1 MMNNQN
7 QNKNQQNNQ
16 NKNQQNNQ
24 NQDNQ
29 NNTPFENT
37 DVLPST
43 GDTSESTTNA
53 APGTSGSASTGNN
66 STSGSGSS
74 GSSSTATQSKPSG
87 STTQTTNK
95 NNSKITPFE
104 LERINQKLAQAKQ
117 FDSIQDALTTVLD
130 DSEGAGLGLVILI
143 LMLEKI
149 GMSKENFQTITNDS
163 ETITRI
169 TLPLSEE
176 IQNEINTIS
185 EEFSNAIQ
193 DLPQFPQN
201 IEKLNK
207 LLDSDDSKIS
217 DIANQISN
225 DVALTGE
232 LLKTVNSAAF
242 SLQTPCS
249 SISDAVK
256 MIGTRGIKNMLYSIG
271 SLNIFAAQTKKNE
284 DLWKHSYQVAF
295 YSYNLAKNF
304 CKSDNSVVED
314 SFVCGLLH
322 DMGKVIF
329 ETNCPEYIE
338 NVKKICKDKITS
350 LDLFEKIISGVNH
363 GEIGAKI
370 AEKWNFPE
378 SIINVIRFH
387 HSPGNAPEAA
397 KTLTTIIYIA
407 DLMVHYHNSDIQY
420 SQIDNVGL
428 LNEMMKKIPEESM
441 SIQEY
446 VKFEK
451 EYLQY
456 VTYTNSDVADYY
468 YIVVDFKTFKDVTRP
483 HVVLRNIKT
492 GEEIKTKIKHPQNI
506 AHSVLFVFSS
516 SVDGL
521 LS

>member
-1 MMNNQN
+1 MEKNVNIDSEKIKTAIRTGIPISIKTYTLPHDMEVYMGEILSLFLTELNQPHMIQYLTYSLNELVVNAKKANTKRIYFQEKNLDIFNLDDYNIGMKTFKNDTLNNIKYYLQK
-7 QNKNQQNNQ
+7 QKDAGLYVKLILQI
-16 NKNQQNNQ
+16 
-24 NQDNQ
+24 Q
-29 NNTPFENT
+29 NNTIKIE
-37 DVLPST
+37 V
-43 GDTSESTTNA
+43 
-53 APGTSGSASTGNN
+53 
-66 STSGSGSS
+66 
-74 GSSSTATQSKPSG
+74 
-87 STTQTTNK
+87 K

-149 GMSKENFQTITNDS
+149 GMSKENFQTITNET

-176 IQNEINTIS
+176 TQKEINTIS

-242 SLQTPCS
+242 ALQTPCS

-329 ETNCPEYIE
+329 ETNCPEYID

-420 SQIDNVGL
+420 SQIDKNILKKFNITCENQFQQIADKLKNV
-428 LNEMMKKIPEESM
+428 
-441 SIQEY
+441 
-446 VKFEK
+446 F
-451 EYLQY
+451 
-456 VTYTNSDVADYY
+456 D
-468 YIVVDFKTFKDVTRP
+468 
-483 HVVLRNIKT
+483 
-492 GEEIKTKIKHPQNI
+492 
-506 AHSVLFVFSS
+506 SS
-516 SVDGL
+516 Y
-521 LS
+521 

>member
-1 MMNNQN
+1 MNRKVDIDTEKVKTAIRTGIPISITTYTLPHDMEMYMGEILSLFLTELNQTHMIQYLTYSLN
-7 QNKNQQNNQ
+7 ELVVNAKKANTKRIYFKEKSLNIFDLNDYNEGMKTFKNDTLNNINYYLKLQ
-16 NKNQQNNQ
+16 KDAGLYVRLILQVKNNNIKI
-24 NQDNQ
+24 
-29 NNTPFENT
+29 E
-37 DVLPST
+37 VR
-43 GDTSESTTNA
+43 
-53 APGTSGSASTGNN
+53 
-66 STSGSGSS
+66 
-74 GSSSTATQSKPSG
+74 
-87 STTQTTNK
+87 

-104 LERINQKLAQAKQ
+104 KERIQQKLEQAQQ
-117 FDSIQDALTTVLD
+117 YESIQDALTTVLD

-149 GMSKENFQTITNDS
+149 GMTKENFQTITNDT

-176 IQNEINTIS
+176 TQKEIDTIS

-249 SISDAVK
+249 NIADAVK
-256 MIGTRGIKNMLYSIG
+256 MIGTRGVKNMLYSIG

-329 ETNCPEYIE
+329 ETNCPEYLE

-387 HSPGNAPEAA
+387 HSPENAPEATKILA
-397 KTLTTIIYIA
+397 AIIYIA

-420 SQIDNVGL
+420 CQIDKNILEKFNITCENQFQQIADKLKTVF
-428 LNEMMKKIPEESM
+428 ES
-441 SIQEY
+441 
-446 VKFEK
+446 
-451 EYLQY
+451 
-456 VTYTNSDVADYY
+456 TY
-468 YIVVDFKTFKDVTRP
+468 
-483 HVVLRNIKT
+483 
-492 GEEIKTKIKHPQNI
+492 
-506 AHSVLFVFSS
+506 
-516 SVDGL
+516 
-521 LS
+521 

>member
-1 MMNNQN
+1 MEKNVNIDSEKIKTAIRTGIPISIKTYTLPHDMEVYMGEILSLFLTELNQPHMIQYLTYSLNELVVNAKKANTKRIYFQEKNLDIFNLDDYNIGMKTFKNDTLNNIKYYLQK
-7 QNKNQQNNQ
+7 QKDAGLYVKLILQI
-16 NKNQQNNQ
+16 
-24 NQDNQ
+24 Q
-29 NNTPFENT
+29 NNTIKIE
-37 DVLPST
+37 V
-43 GDTSESTTNA
+43 
-53 APGTSGSASTGNN
+53 
-66 STSGSGSS
+66 
-74 GSSSTATQSKPSG
+74 
-87 STTQTTNK
+87 K

-149 GMSKENFQTITNDS
+149 GMTKENFQTITNDS

-176 IQNEINTIS
+176 TQKEIDTIS

-242 SLQTPCS
+242 ALQTPCS

-329 ETNCPEYIE
+329 ETNCPEYID

-420 SQIDNVGL
+420 SQIDKNILKQFNITCESQFQQIAEKLKNV
-428 LNEMMKKIPEESM
+428 
-441 SIQEY
+441 
-446 VKFEK
+446 FE
-451 EYLQY
+451 
-456 VTYTNSDVADYY
+456 NSY
-468 YIVVDFKTFKDVTRP
+468 
-483 HVVLRNIKT
+483 
-492 GEEIKTKIKHPQNI
+492 
-506 AHSVLFVFSS
+506 
-516 SVDGL
+516 
-521 LS
+521 

>member
-1 MMNNQN
+1 MNRKVDIDTEKVKTAIRTGIPISITTYTLPHDMEMYMGEILSLFLTELNQTHMIQYLTYSLN
-7 QNKNQQNNQ
+7 ELVVNAKKANTKRIYFKEKNLNIFDLNDYNKGMKTFKNDTLNNINYYLKLQ
-16 NKNQQNNQ
+16 KDAGLYVRLILQVKNNNIKI
-24 NQDNQ
+24 
-29 NNTPFENT
+29 E
-37 DVLPST
+37 VR
-43 GDTSESTTNA
+43 
-53 APGTSGSASTGNN
+53 
-66 STSGSGSS
+66 
-74 GSSSTATQSKPSG
+74 
-87 STTQTTNK
+87 

-104 LERINQKLAQAKQ
+104 KERIQQKLEQAQQ
-117 FDSIQDALTTVLD
+117 YESIQDALTTVLD

-149 GMSKENFQTITNDS
+149 GMTKENFQTITNDT

-176 IQNEINTIS
+176 TQKEIDTIS

-329 ETNCPEYIE
+329 ETNCPEYLE

-387 HSPGNAPEAA
+387 HSPENAPETTKILA
-397 KTLTTIIYIA
+397 TIIYIA

-420 SQIDNVGL
+420 CQIDKNILEKFNITCENQFQQIADKLKTVF
-428 LNEMMKKIPEESM
+428 ES
-441 SIQEY
+441 
-446 VKFEK
+446 
-451 EYLQY
+451 
-456 VTYTNSDVADYY
+456 TY
-468 YIVVDFKTFKDVTRP
+468 
-483 HVVLRNIKT
+483 
-492 GEEIKTKIKHPQNI
+492 
-506 AHSVLFVFSS
+506 
-516 SVDGL
+516 
-521 LS
+521 

>member
-1 MMNNQN
+1 MEKNVNIDSEKIKTAIRTGIPISIKTYTLPHDMEVYMGEILSLFLTELNQPHMIQYLTYSLNELVVNAKKANTKRIYFQEKNLDIFSLDDYNIGMKTFKNDTLNNIKYYLQK
-7 QNKNQQNNQ
+7 QKDAGLYVKLILQI
-16 NKNQQNNQ
+16 
-24 NQDNQ
+24 Q
-29 NNTPFENT
+29 NNTIKIE
-37 DVLPST
+37 V
-43 GDTSESTTNA
+43 
-53 APGTSGSASTGNN
+53 
-66 STSGSGSS
+66 
-74 GSSSTATQSKPSG
+74 
-87 STTQTTNK
+87 K

-149 GMSKENFQTITNDS
+149 GMTKENFQTITNDT

-329 ETNCPEYIE
+329 ETNCPEYID

-420 SQIDNVGL
+420 SQIDKNILKKFNITCESQFQQIAEKLKNVF
-428 LNEMMKKIPEESM
+428 ES
-441 SIQEY
+441 
-446 VKFEK
+446 
-451 EYLQY
+451 
-456 VTYTNSDVADYY
+456 TY
-468 YIVVDFKTFKDVTRP
+468 
-483 HVVLRNIKT
+483 
-492 GEEIKTKIKHPQNI
+492 
-506 AHSVLFVFSS
+506 
-516 SVDGL
+516 
-521 LS
+521 

>member
-1 MMNNQN
+1 MNRKVDIDTEKVKTAIRTGIPISITTYTLPHDMEMYMGEILSLFLTELNQTHMIQYLTYSLN
-7 QNKNQQNNQ
+7 ELVVNAKKANTKRIYFKEKNLNIFDLNDYNKGMKTFKNDTLNNINYYLKLQ
-16 NKNQQNNQ
+16 KDAGLYVRLILQVKNNNIKI
-24 NQDNQ
+24 
-29 NNTPFENT
+29 E
-37 DVLPST
+37 VR
-43 GDTSESTTNA
+43 
-53 APGTSGSASTGNN
+53 
-66 STSGSGSS
+66 
-74 GSSSTATQSKPSG
+74 
-87 STTQTTNK
+87 

-104 LERINQKLAQAKQ
+104 KERIQQKLEQAQQ
-117 FDSIQDALTTVLD
+117 YESIQDALTTVLD

-149 GMSKENFQTITNDS
+149 GMTKENFQTITNDT

-176 IQNEINTIS
+176 TQKEIDTIS
-185 EEFSNAIQ
+185 KEFSNAIQ

-249 SISDAVK
+249 NIADAVK
-256 MIGTRGIKNMLYSIG
+256 MIGTRGVKNMLYSIG

-329 ETNCPEYIE
+329 ETNCPEYLE

-387 HSPGNAPEAA
+387 HSPENAPEATKILA
-397 KTLTTIIYIA
+397 AIIYIA

-420 SQIDNVGL
+420 CQIDKNILEKFNITCENQFQQIADKLKTVF
-428 LNEMMKKIPEESM
+428 ES
-441 SIQEY
+441 
-446 VKFEK
+446 
-451 EYLQY
+451 
-456 VTYTNSDVADYY
+456 TY
-468 YIVVDFKTFKDVTRP
+468 
-483 HVVLRNIKT
+483 
-492 GEEIKTKIKHPQNI
+492 
-506 AHSVLFVFSS
+506 
-516 SVDGL
+516 
-521 LS
+521 

>member
-1 MMNNQN
+1 MEKNVNIDSEKIKTAIRTGIPISIKTYTLPHDMEVYMGEILSLFLTELNQPHMIQYLTYSLNELVVNAKKANTKRIYFQEKNLDIFNLDDYNIGMKTFKNDTLNNIKYYLQK
-7 QNKNQQNNQ
+7 QKDAGLYVKLILQI
-16 NKNQQNNQ
+16 
-24 NQDNQ
+24 Q
-29 NNTPFENT
+29 NNTIKIE
-37 DVLPST
+37 V
-43 GDTSESTTNA
+43 
-53 APGTSGSASTGNN
+53 
-66 STSGSGSS
+66 
-74 GSSSTATQSKPSG
+74 
-87 STTQTTNK
+87 K

-176 IQNEINTIS
+176 TQKEIDTIS

-242 SLQTPCS
+242 ALQTPCS

-387 HSPGNAPEAA
+387 HSPGNAPEAT

-420 SQIDNVGL
+420 SQIDKNILKKFNITCENQFQQIADKLKNV
-428 LNEMMKKIPEESM
+428 
-441 SIQEY
+441 
-446 VKFEK
+446 F
-451 EYLQY
+451 
-456 VTYTNSDVADYY
+456 D
-468 YIVVDFKTFKDVTRP
+468 
-483 HVVLRNIKT
+483 
-492 GEEIKTKIKHPQNI
+492 
-506 AHSVLFVFSS
+506 SS
-516 SVDGL
+516 Y
-521 LS
+521 

>member
-1 MMNNQN
+1 MNRKVDIDTEKVRTAIRIGIPISITTYTLPHDMEMYMGEILSLFLTELNQTHMIQYLTYSLN
-7 QNKNQQNNQ
+7 ELVVNAKKANTKRIYFKEKNFNIFDLNDYNKGMKTFKNDTLNNINYYLKLQ
-16 NKNQQNNQ
+16 KDAGLYVRLILQVKNNNIII
-24 NQDNQ
+24 
-29 NNTPFENT
+29 E
-37 DVLPST
+37 VR
-43 GDTSESTTNA
+43 
-53 APGTSGSASTGNN
+53 
-66 STSGSGSS
+66 
-74 GSSSTATQSKPSG
+74 
-87 STTQTTNK
+87 

-104 LERINQKLAQAKQ
+104 KERIQQKLEQAQQ
-117 FDSIQDALTTVLD
+117 YESIQDALTTVID

-149 GMSKENFQTITNDS
+149 GMTKENFQTITNDT

-176 IQNEINTIS
+176 TQKEIDTIS

-249 SISDAVK
+249 SIADAVK

-329 ETNCPEYIE
+329 ETNCPEYLE

-387 HSPGNAPEAA
+387 HSPENAPEATKILA
-397 KTLTTIIYIA
+397 AIIYIA

-420 SQIDNVGL
+420 CQIDKNILEKFNITCENQFQQIADKLKTVF
-428 LNEMMKKIPEESM
+428 ES
-441 SIQEY
+441 
-446 VKFEK
+446 
-451 EYLQY
+451 
-456 VTYTNSDVADYY
+456 TY
-468 YIVVDFKTFKDVTRP
+468 
-483 HVVLRNIKT
+483 
-492 GEEIKTKIKHPQNI
+492 
-506 AHSVLFVFSS
+506 
-516 SVDGL
+516 
-521 LS
+521 

>member
-1 MMNNQN
+1 MNRKVNIDSEKIKTAIRTGIPISIKTYTLPHDMEVYMGEILSLFLTELNQPHMIQYLTYSLN
-7 QNKNQQNNQ
+7 ELVVNAKKANTKRIYFQEKNLDIFNLDDYNIGMKTFKNDTLNNIKYYLQ
-16 NKNQQNNQ
+16 KQKDAGLYVKLILQI
-24 NQDNQ
+24 Q
-29 NNTPFENT
+29 NNTIKIE
-37 DVLPST
+37 V
-43 GDTSESTTNA
+43 
-53 APGTSGSASTGNN
+53 
-66 STSGSGSS
+66 
-74 GSSSTATQSKPSG
+74 
-87 STTQTTNK
+87 K

-149 GMSKENFQTITNDS
+149 GMSKENFQTITNET

-176 IQNEINTIS
+176 TQKEIDTIS
-185 EEFSNAIQ
+185 KEFSNAIQ

-242 SLQTPCS
+242 ALQTPCS

-420 SQIDNVGL
+420 SQIDKNIL
-428 LNEMMKKIPEESM
+428 KQFNITCESQFQQ
-441 SIQEY
+441 IADKLKT
-446 VKFEK
+446 VFES
-451 EYLQY
+451 
-456 VTYTNSDVADYY
+456 TY
-468 YIVVDFKTFKDVTRP
+468 
-483 HVVLRNIKT
+483 
-492 GEEIKTKIKHPQNI
+492 
-506 AHSVLFVFSS
+506 
-516 SVDGL
+516 
-521 LS
+521 

>member
-1 MMNNQN
+1 MEKNVNIDSEKIKTAIRTGIPISIKTYTLPHDMEVYMGEILSLFLTELNQPHMIQYLTYSLNELVVNAKKANTKRIYFQEKNLDIFNLDDYNIGMKTFKNDTLNNIKYYLQK
-7 QNKNQQNNQ
+7 QKDAGLYVKLILQI
-16 NKNQQNNQ
+16 
-24 NQDNQ
+24 Q
-29 NNTPFENT
+29 NNTIKIE
-37 DVLPST
+37 V
-43 GDTSESTTNA
+43 
-53 APGTSGSASTGNN
+53 
-66 STSGSGSS
+66 
-74 GSSSTATQSKPSG
+74 
-87 STTQTTNK
+87 K

-176 IQNEINTIS
+176 TQKEIDTIS

-242 SLQTPCS
+242 ALQTPCS

-329 ETNCPEYIE
+329 ETNCPEYLE

-387 HSPGNAPEAA
+387 HSPGNAPEAT

-420 SQIDNVGL
+420 SQIDKNILKKFNITCENQFQQIADKLKNV
-428 LNEMMKKIPEESM
+428 
-441 SIQEY
+441 
-446 VKFEK
+446 F
-451 EYLQY
+451 
-456 VTYTNSDVADYY
+456 D
-468 YIVVDFKTFKDVTRP
+468 
-483 HVVLRNIKT
+483 
-492 GEEIKTKIKHPQNI
+492 
-506 AHSVLFVFSS
+506 SS
-516 SVDGL
+516 Y
-521 LS
+521 

>member
-1 MMNNQN
+1 MEKNVNIDSEKIKTAIRTGIPISIKTYTLPHDMEVYMGEILSLFLTELNQPHMIQYLTYSLNELVVNAKKANTKRIYFQEKNLDIFNLDDYNIGMKTFKNDTLNNIKYYLQK
-7 QNKNQQNNQ
+7 QKDAGLYVKLILQI
-16 NKNQQNNQ
+16 
-24 NQDNQ
+24 Q
-29 NNTPFENT
+29 NNTIKIE
-37 DVLPST
+37 V
-43 GDTSESTTNA
+43 
-53 APGTSGSASTGNN
+53 
-66 STSGSGSS
+66 
-74 GSSSTATQSKPSG
+74 
-87 STTQTTNK
+87 K

-149 GMSKENFQTITNDS
+149 GMSKENFQTITNDT

-176 IQNEINTIS
+176 TQKEIDTIS

-242 SLQTPCS
+242 ALQTPCS

-420 SQIDNVGL
+420 SQIDKNILKQFNITCESQFQQIAEKLKNV
-428 LNEMMKKIPEESM
+428 
-441 SIQEY
+441 
-446 VKFEK
+446 FE
-451 EYLQY
+451 
-456 VTYTNSDVADYY
+456 NSY
-468 YIVVDFKTFKDVTRP
+468 
-483 HVVLRNIKT
+483 
-492 GEEIKTKIKHPQNI
+492 
-506 AHSVLFVFSS
+506 
-516 SVDGL
+516 
-521 LS
+521 

>member
-1 MMNNQN
+1 MNRKVDIDTEKVKTAIRTGIPISITTYTLPHDMEMYMGEILSLFLTELNQTHMIQYLTYSLN
-7 QNKNQQNNQ
+7 ELVVNAKKANTKRIYFKEKNLNIFDLNDYNKGMKTFKNDTLNNINYYLKLQ
-16 NKNQQNNQ
+16 KDAGLYVRLILQVKNNNIKI
-24 NQDNQ
+24 
-29 NNTPFENT
+29 E
-37 DVLPST
+37 VR
-43 GDTSESTTNA
+43 
-53 APGTSGSASTGNN
+53 
-66 STSGSGSS
+66 
-74 GSSSTATQSKPSG
+74 
-87 STTQTTNK
+87 

-104 LERINQKLAQAKQ
+104 KERIQQKLEQAQQ
-117 FDSIQDALTTVLD
+117 YESIQDALTTVLD

-149 GMSKENFQTITNDS
+149 GMTKENFQTITNDT

-176 IQNEINTIS
+176 TQKEIDTIS

-256 MIGTRGIKNMLYSIG
+256 MIGTRGVKNMLYSIG

-329 ETNCPEYIE
+329 ETNCPEYLE

-387 HSPGNAPEAA
+387 HSPENAPETTKILA
-397 KTLTTIIYIA
+397 TIIYIA

-420 SQIDNVGL
+420 CQIDKNILEKFNITCENQFQQIADKLKTVF
-428 LNEMMKKIPEESM
+428 ES
-441 SIQEY
+441 
-446 VKFEK
+446 
-451 EYLQY
+451 
-456 VTYTNSDVADYY
+456 TY
-468 YIVVDFKTFKDVTRP
+468 
-483 HVVLRNIKT
+483 
-492 GEEIKTKIKHPQNI
+492 
-506 AHSVLFVFSS
+506 
-516 SVDGL
+516 
-521 LS
+521 

>member
-1 MMNNQN
+1 MNRKVDIDTEKVKTAIRTGIPISITTYTLPHDMEMYMGEILSLFLTELNQTHMIQYLTYSLN
-7 QNKNQQNNQ
+7 ELVVNAKKANTKRIYFKEKNLNIFDLNDYNKGMKTFKNDTLNNINYYLKLQ
-16 NKNQQNNQ
+16 KDAGLYVRLILQVKNNNIII
-24 NQDNQ
+24 
-29 NNTPFENT
+29 E
-37 DVLPST
+37 VR
-43 GDTSESTTNA
+43 
-53 APGTSGSASTGNN
+53 
-66 STSGSGSS
+66 
-74 GSSSTATQSKPSG
+74 
-87 STTQTTNK
+87 

-104 LERINQKLAQAKQ
+104 KERIQQKLEQAQQ
-117 FDSIQDALTTVLD
+117 YESIQDALTTVLD

-149 GMSKENFQTITNDS
+149 GMTKENFQTITNDT

-176 IQNEINTIS
+176 TQKEIDTIS

-249 SISDAVK
+249 NIADAVK
-256 MIGTRGIKNMLYSIG
+256 MIGTRGVKNMLYSIG

-304 CKSDNSVVED
+304 CKSDNSVMED

-329 ETNCPEYIE
+329 ETNCPEYLE

-387 HSPGNAPEAA
+387 HSPENAPEATKILA
-397 KTLTTIIYIA
+397 AIIYIA

-420 SQIDNVGL
+420 CQIDKNILEKFNITCENQFQQIADKLKTVF
-428 LNEMMKKIPEESM
+428 ES
-441 SIQEY
+441 
-446 VKFEK
+446 
-451 EYLQY
+451 
-456 VTYTNSDVADYY
+456 TY
-468 YIVVDFKTFKDVTRP
+468 
-483 HVVLRNIKT
+483 
-492 GEEIKTKIKHPQNI
+492 
-506 AHSVLFVFSS
+506 
-516 SVDGL
+516 
-521 LS
+521 

>member
-1 MMNNQN
+1 MNRKVDIDTEKVKTAIRTGIPISITTYTLPHDMEMYMGEILSLFLTELNQTHMIQYLTYSLN
-7 QNKNQQNNQ
+7 ELVVNAKKANTKRIYFKEKNLNIFDLNDYNEGMKTFKNDTLNNINYYLKLQ
-16 NKNQQNNQ
+16 KDAGLYVRLILQVKNNNIKI
-24 NQDNQ
+24 
-29 NNTPFENT
+29 E
-37 DVLPST
+37 VR
-43 GDTSESTTNA
+43 
-53 APGTSGSASTGNN
+53 
-66 STSGSGSS
+66 
-74 GSSSTATQSKPSG
+74 
-87 STTQTTNK
+87 

-104 LERINQKLAQAKQ
+104 KERIQQKLEQAQQ
-117 FDSIQDALTTVLD
+117 YESIQDALTTVLD

-149 GMSKENFQTITNDS
+149 GMTKENFQTITNDT

-176 IQNEINTIS
+176 TQKEIDTIS

-249 SISDAVK
+249 NIADAVK

-329 ETNCPEYIE
+329 ETNCPEYLE

-387 HSPGNAPEAA
+387 HSPENAPEATKILA
-397 KTLTTIIYIA
+397 AIIYIA

-420 SQIDNVGL
+420 CQIDKNILEKFNITCENQFQQIADKLKTVF
-428 LNEMMKKIPEESM
+428 ES
-441 SIQEY
+441 
-446 VKFEK
+446 
-451 EYLQY
+451 
-456 VTYTNSDVADYY
+456 TY
-468 YIVVDFKTFKDVTRP
+468 
-483 HVVLRNIKT
+483 
-492 GEEIKTKIKHPQNI
+492 
-506 AHSVLFVFSS
+506 
-516 SVDGL
+516 
-521 LS
+521 

>member
-1 MMNNQN
+1 MEKKVNIDNEKIKTAIRTGVPISIKTYTLPHDMEVYMGEILTLFLTELNQPHMIQYLTYSLNELVVNAKKANTKRIYFQEKNLDIFSLDDYNIGMKTFKNDTLNNIKYYLQK
-7 QNKNQQNNQ
+7 QKDAGLYVKLILQI
-16 NKNQQNNQ
+16 
-24 NQDNQ
+24 Q
-29 NNTPFENT
+29 NNTIKIE
-37 DVLPST
+37 V
-43 GDTSESTTNA
+43 
-53 APGTSGSASTGNN
+53 
-66 STSGSGSS
+66 
-74 GSSSTATQSKPSG
+74 
-87 STTQTTNK
+87 K

-149 GMSKENFQTITNDS
+149 GMTKENFQTITNET

-217 DIANQISN
+217 EIANQISN

-242 SLQTPCS
+242 ALQTPCS

-295 YSYNLAKNF
+295 YSYNLAKNL
-304 CKSDNSVVED
+304 CKNNSLVIED

-329 ETNCPEYIE
+329 ETNCPEYID

-420 SQIDNVGL
+420 SQIDKNILKQFNITCESQFQQIAEKLKNV
-428 LNEMMKKIPEESM
+428 
-441 SIQEY
+441 
-446 VKFEK
+446 FE
-451 EYLQY
+451 
-456 VTYTNSDVADYY
+456 NSY
-468 YIVVDFKTFKDVTRP
+468 
-483 HVVLRNIKT
+483 
-492 GEEIKTKIKHPQNI
+492 
-506 AHSVLFVFSS
+506 
-516 SVDGL
+516 
-521 LS
+521 

>member
-1 MMNNQN
+1 MNRKVDIDTEKVKTAIRTGIPISITTYTLPHDMEMYMGEILSLFLTELNQTHMIQYLTYSLN
-7 QNKNQQNNQ
+7 ELVVNAKKANTKRIYFKEKKLNIFDLNDYNEGMKTFKNDTLNNINYYLKLQ
-16 NKNQQNNQ
+16 KDAGLYVRLILQVKNNNIKI
-24 NQDNQ
+24 
-29 NNTPFENT
+29 E
-37 DVLPST
+37 VR
-43 GDTSESTTNA
+43 
-53 APGTSGSASTGNN
+53 
-66 STSGSGSS
+66 
-74 GSSSTATQSKPSG
+74 
-87 STTQTTNK
+87 

-104 LERINQKLAQAKQ
+104 KERIQQKLEQAQQ
-117 FDSIQDALTTVLD
+117 YESIQDALTTVLD

-149 GMSKENFQTITNDS
+149 GMTKENFQTITNDT

-176 IQNEINTIS
+176 TQKEIDTIS

-249 SISDAVK
+249 NIADAVK
-256 MIGTRGIKNMLYSIG
+256 MIGTRGVKNMLYSIG

-304 CKSDNSVVED
+304 CKSDNSVMED

-329 ETNCPEYIE
+329 ETNCPEYLE

-387 HSPGNAPEAA
+387 HSPENAPEATKILA
-397 KTLTTIIYIA
+397 AIIYIA

-420 SQIDNVGL
+420 CQIDKNILEKFNITCENQFQQIADKLKTVF
-428 LNEMMKKIPEESM
+428 ES
-441 SIQEY
+441 
-446 VKFEK
+446 
-451 EYLQY
+451 
-456 VTYTNSDVADYY
+456 TY
-468 YIVVDFKTFKDVTRP
+468 
-483 HVVLRNIKT
+483 
-492 GEEIKTKIKHPQNI
+492 
-506 AHSVLFVFSS
+506 
-516 SVDGL
+516 
-521 LS
+521 

>member
-1 MMNNQN
+1 MNRKVDIDTEKVKTAIRTGIPISITTYTLPHDMEMYMGEILSLFLTELNQTHMIQYLTYSLN
-7 QNKNQQNNQ
+7 ELVVNAKKANTKRIYFKEKNLNIFDLNDYNKGMKTFKNDTLNNINYYLKLQ
-16 NKNQQNNQ
+16 KDAGLYVRLILQVKNNNIKI
-24 NQDNQ
+24 
-29 NNTPFENT
+29 E
-37 DVLPST
+37 VR
-43 GDTSESTTNA
+43 
-53 APGTSGSASTGNN
+53 
-66 STSGSGSS
+66 
-74 GSSSTATQSKPSG
+74 
-87 STTQTTNK
+87 

-104 LERINQKLAQAKQ
+104 KERIQQKLEQAQQ
-117 FDSIQDALTTVLD
+117 YESIQDALTTVLD

-149 GMSKENFQTITNDS
+149 GMTKENFQTITNDS

-176 IQNEINTIS
+176 TQKEIDTIS

-256 MIGTRGIKNMLYSIG
+256 MIGTRGVKNMLYSIG

-329 ETNCPEYIE
+329 ETNCPEYLE

-387 HSPGNAPEAA
+387 HSPENAPEATKILA
-397 KTLTTIIYIA
+397 AIIYIA

-420 SQIDNVGL
+420 CQIDKNILEKFNITCENQFQQIADKLKTVF
-428 LNEMMKKIPEESM
+428 ES
-441 SIQEY
+441 
-446 VKFEK
+446 
-451 EYLQY
+451 
-456 VTYTNSDVADYY
+456 TY
-468 YIVVDFKTFKDVTRP
+468 
-483 HVVLRNIKT
+483 
-492 GEEIKTKIKHPQNI
+492 
-506 AHSVLFVFSS
+506 
-516 SVDGL
+516 
-521 LS
+521 

>member
-1 MMNNQN
+1 MNRKVDIDTEKVKTAIRTGIPISITTYTLPHDMEMYMGEILSLFLTELNQTHMIQYLTYSLN
-7 QNKNQQNNQ
+7 ELVVNAKKANTKRIYFKEKNLNIFDLNDYNEGMKTFKNDTLNNINYYLKLQ
-16 NKNQQNNQ
+16 KDAGLYVRLILQVKNNNIKI
-24 NQDNQ
+24 
-29 NNTPFENT
+29 E
-37 DVLPST
+37 VR
-43 GDTSESTTNA
+43 
-53 APGTSGSASTGNN
+53 
-66 STSGSGSS
+66 
-74 GSSSTATQSKPSG
+74 
-87 STTQTTNK
+87 

-104 LERINQKLAQAKQ
+104 KERIQQKLEQAQQ
-117 FDSIQDALTTVLD
+117 YESIQDALTTVLD

-149 GMSKENFQTITNDS
+149 GMTKENFQTITNDS

-176 IQNEINTIS
+176 TQKEIDTIS

-249 SISDAVK
+249 SISVAVK

-329 ETNCPEYIE
+329 ETNCPEYLE

-387 HSPGNAPEAA
+387 HSPENAPEATKILA
-397 KTLTTIIYIA
+397 AIIYIA

-420 SQIDNVGL
+420 CQIDKNILEKFNITCENQFQQIADKLKTVF
-428 LNEMMKKIPEESM
+428 ES
-441 SIQEY
+441 
-446 VKFEK
+446 
-451 EYLQY
+451 
-456 VTYTNSDVADYY
+456 TY
-468 YIVVDFKTFKDVTRP
+468 
-483 HVVLRNIKT
+483 
-492 GEEIKTKIKHPQNI
+492 
-506 AHSVLFVFSS
+506 
-516 SVDGL
+516 
-521 LS
+521 

>member
-1 MMNNQN
+1 MNRKVDIDTEKVKTAIRTGIPISITTYTLPHDMEMYMGEILSLFLTELNQTHMIQYLTYSLN
-7 QNKNQQNNQ
+7 ELVVNAKKANTKRIYFKEKNLNIFDLNDYNEGMKTFKNDTLNNINYYLKLQ
-16 NKNQQNNQ
+16 KDAGLYVRLILQVKNNNIKI
-24 NQDNQ
+24 
-29 NNTPFENT
+29 E
-37 DVLPST
+37 VR
-43 GDTSESTTNA
+43 
-53 APGTSGSASTGNN
+53 
-66 STSGSGSS
+66 
-74 GSSSTATQSKPSG
+74 
-87 STTQTTNK
+87 

-104 LERINQKLAQAKQ
+104 KERIQQKLEQAQQ
-117 FDSIQDALTTVLD
+117 YESIQDALTTVLD

-149 GMSKENFQTITNDS
+149 GMTKENFQTITNDF

-176 IQNEINTIS
+176 TQKEIDTIS

-249 SISDAVK
+249 NIADAVK
-256 MIGTRGIKNMLYSIG
+256 MIGTRGVKNMLYSIG

-329 ETNCPEYIE
+329 ETNCPEYLE

-387 HSPGNAPEAA
+387 HSPENAPEATKILA
-397 KTLTTIIYIA
+397 AIIYIA

-420 SQIDNVGL
+420 CQIDKNILEKFNITCENQFQQIADKLKTVF
-428 LNEMMKKIPEESM
+428 ES
-441 SIQEY
+441 
-446 VKFEK
+446 
-451 EYLQY
+451 
-456 VTYTNSDVADYY
+456 TY
-468 YIVVDFKTFKDVTRP
+468 
-483 HVVLRNIKT
+483 
-492 GEEIKTKIKHPQNI
+492 
-506 AHSVLFVFSS
+506 
-516 SVDGL
+516 
-521 LS
+521 

>member
-1 MMNNQN
+1 MEKNVNIDSEKIKTAIRTGIPISIKTYTLPHDMEVYMGEILSLFLTELNQPHMIQYLTYSLNELVVNAKKANTKRIYFQEKNLDIFNLDDYNIGMKTFKKDTLNNIKYYLQK
-7 QNKNQQNNQ
+7 QKDAGLYVKLILQI
-16 NKNQQNNQ
+16 
-24 NQDNQ
+24 Q
-29 NNTPFENT
+29 NNTIKIE
-37 DVLPST
+37 V
-43 GDTSESTTNA
+43 
-53 APGTSGSASTGNN
+53 
-66 STSGSGSS
+66 
-74 GSSSTATQSKPSG
+74 
-87 STTQTTNK
+87 K

-329 ETNCPEYIE
+329 ETNCPEYLE

-420 SQIDNVGL
+420 SQIDKNILKQFNITCENQFQQIADKLKTVF
-428 LNEMMKKIPEESM
+428 ES
-441 SIQEY
+441 
-446 VKFEK
+446 
-451 EYLQY
+451 
-456 VTYTNSDVADYY
+456 TY
-468 YIVVDFKTFKDVTRP
+468 
-483 HVVLRNIKT
+483 
-492 GEEIKTKIKHPQNI
+492 
-506 AHSVLFVFSS
+506 
-516 SVDGL
+516 
-521 LS
+521 

>member
-1 MMNNQN
+1 MEKNVNIDSEKIKTAIRTGIPISIKTYTLPHDMEVYMGEILSLFLTELNQPHMIQYLTYSLNELVVNAKKANTKRIYFQEKNLDIFNLDDYNIGMKTFKNDTLNNIKYYLQK
-7 QNKNQQNNQ
+7 QKDAGLYVKLILQI
-16 NKNQQNNQ
+16 
-24 NQDNQ
+24 Q
-29 NNTPFENT
+29 NNTIKIE
-37 DVLPST
+37 V
-43 GDTSESTTNA
+43 
-53 APGTSGSASTGNN
+53 
-66 STSGSGSS
+66 
-74 GSSSTATQSKPSG
+74 
-87 STTQTTNK
+87 K

-149 GMSKENFQTITNDS
+149 GMSKENFQTITNET

-176 IQNEINTIS
+176 TQKEIDTIS
-185 EEFSNAIQ
+185 KEFSNAIQ

-242 SLQTPCS
+242 ALQTPCS

-420 SQIDNVGL
+420 SQIDKNIL
-428 LNEMMKKIPEESM
+428 KQFNITCESQFQQ
-441 SIQEY
+441 IADKLKT
-446 VKFEK
+446 VFES
-451 EYLQY
+451 
-456 VTYTNSDVADYY
+456 TY
-468 YIVVDFKTFKDVTRP
+468 
-483 HVVLRNIKT
+483 
-492 GEEIKTKIKHPQNI
+492 
-506 AHSVLFVFSS
+506 
-516 SVDGL
+516 
-521 LS
+521 

>member
-1 MMNNQN
+1 MEKNVNIDSEKIKTAIRTGIPISIKTYTLPHDMEVYMGEILSLFLTELNQPHMIQYLTYSLNELVVNAKKANTKRIYFQEKNLDIFNLDDYNIGMKTFKNDTLNNIKYYLQK
-7 QNKNQQNNQ
+7 QKDAGLYVKLILQI
-16 NKNQQNNQ
+16 
-24 NQDNQ
+24 Q
-29 NNTPFENT
+29 NNTIKIE
-37 DVLPST
+37 V
-43 GDTSESTTNA
+43 
-53 APGTSGSASTGNN
+53 
-66 STSGSGSS
+66 
-74 GSSSTATQSKPSG
+74 
-87 STTQTTNK
+87 K

-176 IQNEINTIS
+176 TQKEIDTIS

-242 SLQTPCS
+242 ALQTPCS

-329 ETNCPEYIE
+329 ETNCPEYLE

-420 SQIDNVGL
+420 SQIDKNILKKFNITCENQFQQIADKLKNV
-428 LNEMMKKIPEESM
+428 
-441 SIQEY
+441 
-446 VKFEK
+446 F
-451 EYLQY
+451 
-456 VTYTNSDVADYY
+456 D
-468 YIVVDFKTFKDVTRP
+468 
-483 HVVLRNIKT
+483 
-492 GEEIKTKIKHPQNI
+492 
-506 AHSVLFVFSS
+506 SS
-516 SVDGL
+516 Y
-521 LS
+521 

>member
-1 MMNNQN
+1 MNRKVDIDTEKVKTAIRTGIPISITTYTLPHDMEMYMGEILSLFLTELNQTHMIQYLTYSLN
-7 QNKNQQNNQ
+7 ELVVNAKKANTKRIYFKEKNLNIFDLNDYNKGMKTFKNDTLNNINYYLKLQ
-16 NKNQQNNQ
+16 KDAGLYVRLILQVKNNNIII
-24 NQDNQ
+24 
-29 NNTPFENT
+29 E
-37 DVLPST
+37 VR
-43 GDTSESTTNA
+43 
-53 APGTSGSASTGNN
+53 NN
-66 STSGSGSS
+66 S
-74 GSSSTATQSKPSG
+74 Q
-87 STTQTTNK
+87 
-95 NNSKITPFE
+95 ITPFE
-104 LERINQKLAQAKQ
+104 KERIQQKLEQAQQ
-117 FDSIQDALTTVLD
+117 YESIQDALTTVLD

-149 GMSKENFQTITNDS
+149 GMTKENFQTITNDT

-176 IQNEINTIS
+176 TQKEIDTIS
-185 EEFSNAIQ
+185 KEFSNAIQ

-387 HSPGNAPEAA
+387 HSPENAPEATKILA
-397 KTLTTIIYIA
+397 AIIYIA

-420 SQIDNVGL
+420 CQIDKNIL
-428 LNEMMKKIPEESM
+428 E
-441 SIQEY
+441 
-446 VKFEK
+446 KFNITCENQFQQIADK
-451 EYLQY
+451 LKTVFE
-456 VTYTNSDVADYY
+456 NSY
-468 YIVVDFKTFKDVTRP
+468 
-483 HVVLRNIKT
+483 
-492 GEEIKTKIKHPQNI
+492 
-506 AHSVLFVFSS
+506 
-516 SVDGL
+516 
-521 LS
+521 

>member
-1 MMNNQN
+1 MNRKVDIDTEKVKTAIRTGIPISITTYTLPHDMEMYMGEILSLFLTELNQTHMIQYLTYSLN
-7 QNKNQQNNQ
+7 ELVVNAKKANTKRIYFKEKNLNIFDLNDYNKGMKTFKNDTLNNINYYLKLQ
-16 NKNQQNNQ
+16 KDAGLYVRLILQVKNNNIKI
-24 NQDNQ
+24 
-29 NNTPFENT
+29 E
-37 DVLPST
+37 VR
-43 GDTSESTTNA
+43 
-53 APGTSGSASTGNN
+53 
-66 STSGSGSS
+66 
-74 GSSSTATQSKPSG
+74 
-87 STTQTTNK
+87 

-104 LERINQKLAQAKQ
+104 KERIQQKLEQAQQ
-117 FDSIQDALTTVLD
+117 YESIQDALTTVLD

-149 GMSKENFQTITNDS
+149 GMTKENFQTITNDT

-176 IQNEINTIS
+176 TQKEIDTIS

-249 SISDAVK
+249 NIADAVK
-256 MIGTRGIKNMLYSIG
+256 MIGTRGVKNMLYSIG

-329 ETNCPEYIE
+329 ETNCPEYLE

-387 HSPGNAPEAA
+387 HSPENAPETTKILA
-397 KTLTTIIYIA
+397 TIIYIA

-420 SQIDNVGL
+420 CQIDKNILEKFNITCENQFQQIADKLKTVF
-428 LNEMMKKIPEESM
+428 ES
-441 SIQEY
+441 
-446 VKFEK
+446 
-451 EYLQY
+451 
-456 VTYTNSDVADYY
+456 TY
-468 YIVVDFKTFKDVTRP
+468 
-483 HVVLRNIKT
+483 
-492 GEEIKTKIKHPQNI
+492 
-506 AHSVLFVFSS
+506 
-516 SVDGL
+516 
-521 LS
+521 

>member
-1 MMNNQN
+1 MEKKVNIDSEKIKTAIRTGIPISIKTYTLPHDMEVYMGEILSLFLTELNQPHMIQYLTYSLNELVVNAKKANTKRIYFQEKNLDIFNLDDYNIGMKTFKNDTLNNIKYYLQK
-7 QNKNQQNNQ
+7 QKDAGLYVKLILQI
-16 NKNQQNNQ
+16 
-24 NQDNQ
+24 Q
-29 NNTPFENT
+29 NNTIKIE
-37 DVLPST
+37 V
-43 GDTSESTTNA
+43 
-53 APGTSGSASTGNN
+53 
-66 STSGSGSS
+66 
-74 GSSSTATQSKPSG
+74 
-87 STTQTTNK
+87 K

-149 GMSKENFQTITNDS
+149 GMSKENFQTITNET

-217 DIANQISN
+217 EIANQISN

-242 SLQTPCS
+242 ALQTPCS

-256 MIGTRGIKNMLYSIG
+256 MMGTRGIKNMLYSIG

-295 YSYNLAKNF
+295 YSYNLAKNL
-304 CKSDNSVVED
+304 CKNNSLVIED

-329 ETNCPEYIE
+329 ETNCPEYID

-420 SQIDNVGL
+420 SQIDKNILKQFNITCESQFQQIAEKLKNV
-428 LNEMMKKIPEESM
+428 
-441 SIQEY
+441 
-446 VKFEK
+446 FE
-451 EYLQY
+451 
-456 VTYTNSDVADYY
+456 NSY
-468 YIVVDFKTFKDVTRP
+468 
-483 HVVLRNIKT
+483 
-492 GEEIKTKIKHPQNI
+492 
-506 AHSVLFVFSS
+506 
-516 SVDGL
+516 
-521 LS
+521 

>member
-1 MMNNQN
+1 MNRKVDIDTEKVKTAIRTGIPISITTYTLPHDMEMYMGEILSLFLTELNQTHMIQYLTYSLN
-7 QNKNQQNNQ
+7 ELVVNAKKANTKRIYFKEKNLNIFDLNDYNEGMKTFKNDTLNNINYYLKLQ
-16 NKNQQNNQ
+16 KDVGLYVRLILQVKNNNIKI
-24 NQDNQ
+24 
-29 NNTPFENT
+29 E
-37 DVLPST
+37 VR
-43 GDTSESTTNA
+43 
-53 APGTSGSASTGNN
+53 
-66 STSGSGSS
+66 
-74 GSSSTATQSKPSG
+74 
-87 STTQTTNK
+87 

-104 LERINQKLAQAKQ
+104 KERIQQKLEQAQQ
-117 FDSIQDALTTVLD
+117 YESIQDALTTVLD

-149 GMSKENFQTITNDS
+149 GMTKENFQTITNDT

-176 IQNEINTIS
+176 TQKEIDTIS

-249 SISDAVK
+249 SIADAVK

-314 SFVCGLLH
+314 AFVCGLLH

-387 HSPGNAPEAA
+387 HSPENAPEATKILA
-397 KTLTTIIYIA
+397 AIIYIA

-420 SQIDNVGL
+420 CQIDKNILEKFNITCENQFQQIADKLKTVF
-428 LNEMMKKIPEESM
+428 ES
-441 SIQEY
+441 
-446 VKFEK
+446 
-451 EYLQY
+451 
-456 VTYTNSDVADYY
+456 TY
-468 YIVVDFKTFKDVTRP
+468 
-483 HVVLRNIKT
+483 
-492 GEEIKTKIKHPQNI
+492 
-506 AHSVLFVFSS
+506 
-516 SVDGL
+516 
-521 LS
+521 

>member
-1 MMNNQN
+1 MNRKVDIDTEKVKTAIRTGIPISITTYTLPHDMEMYMGEILSLFLTELNQTHMIQYLTYSLN
-7 QNKNQQNNQ
+7 ELVVNAKKANTKRIYFKEKNLNIFDLNDYNKGMKTFKNDTLNNINYYLKLQ
-16 NKNQQNNQ
+16 KDAGLYVRLILQVKNNNIKI
-24 NQDNQ
+24 
-29 NNTPFENT
+29 E
-37 DVLPST
+37 VR
-43 GDTSESTTNA
+43 
-53 APGTSGSASTGNN
+53 
-66 STSGSGSS
+66 
-74 GSSSTATQSKPSG
+74 
-87 STTQTTNK
+87 

-104 LERINQKLAQAKQ
+104 KERIQQKLEQAQQ
-117 FDSIQDALTTVLD
+117 YESIQDALTTVLD

-149 GMSKENFQTITNDS
+149 GMTKENFQTITNDT

-176 IQNEINTIS
+176 TQKEIDTIS

-249 SISDAVK
+249 NIADAVK
-256 MIGTRGIKNMLYSIG
+256 MIGTRGVKNMLYSIG

-304 CKSDNSVVED
+304 CKSDNSVMED

-329 ETNCPEYIE
+329 ETNCPEYLE
-338 NVKKICKDKITS
+338 NVKKICKDEITS

-387 HSPGNAPEAA
+387 HSPENAPETTKILAA
-397 KTLTTIIYIA
+397 IIYIA

-420 SQIDNVGL
+420 CQIDKNILEKFNITCENQFQQIADKLKTVF
-428 LNEMMKKIPEESM
+428 ES
-441 SIQEY
+441 
-446 VKFEK
+446 
-451 EYLQY
+451 
-456 VTYTNSDVADYY
+456 TY
-468 YIVVDFKTFKDVTRP
+468 
-483 HVVLRNIKT
+483 
-492 GEEIKTKIKHPQNI
+492 
-506 AHSVLFVFSS
+506 
-516 SVDGL
+516 
-521 LS
+521 

>member
-1 MMNNQN
+1 MEKNVNIDSEKIKTAIRTGIPISIKTYTLPHDMEVYMGEILSLFLTELNQPHMIQYLTYSLNELVVNAKKANTKRIYFQEKNLDIFNLDDYNIGMKTFKNDTLNNIKYYLQK
-7 QNKNQQNNQ
+7 QKDAGLYVKLILQI
-16 NKNQQNNQ
+16 
-24 NQDNQ
+24 Q
-29 NNTPFENT
+29 NNTIKIE
-37 DVLPST
+37 V
-43 GDTSESTTNA
+43 
-53 APGTSGSASTGNN
+53 
-66 STSGSGSS
+66 
-74 GSSSTATQSKPSG
+74 
-87 STTQTTNK
+87 K

-176 IQNEINTIS
+176 TQKEIDTIS

-242 SLQTPCS
+242 ALQTPCS

-329 ETNCPEYIE
+329 ETNCPEYLE

-420 SQIDNVGL
+420 SQIDKNILKQFNITCESQFQQIAEKLKNVF
-428 LNEMMKKIPEESM
+428 ES
-441 SIQEY
+441 
-446 VKFEK
+446 
-451 EYLQY
+451 
-456 VTYTNSDVADYY
+456 TY
-468 YIVVDFKTFKDVTRP
+468 
-483 HVVLRNIKT
+483 
-492 GEEIKTKIKHPQNI
+492 
-506 AHSVLFVFSS
+506 
-516 SVDGL
+516 
-521 LS
+521 

>member
-1 MMNNQN
+1 
-7 QNKNQQNNQ
+7 
-16 NKNQQNNQ
+16 
-24 NQDNQ
+24 
-29 NNTPFENT
+29 
-37 DVLPST
+37 
-43 GDTSESTTNA
+43 
-53 APGTSGSASTGNN
+53 
-66 STSGSGSS
+66 
-74 GSSSTATQSKPSG
+74 
-87 STTQTTNK
+87 
-95 NNSKITPFE
+95 
-104 LERINQKLAQAKQ
+104 
-117 FDSIQDALTTVLD
+117 
-130 DSEGAGLGLVILI
+130 
-143 LMLEKI
+143 MLEKI
-149 GMSKENFQTITNDS
+149 GMSKENFQTITNET

-176 IQNEINTIS
+176 TQKEIDTIS
-185 EEFSNAIQ
+185 KEFSNAIQ

-242 SLQTPCS
+242 ALQTPCS

-420 SQIDNVGL
+420 SQIDKNILKQFNITCESQFQQIAEKLKNVF
-428 LNEMMKKIPEESM
+428 ES
-441 SIQEY
+441 
-446 VKFEK
+446 
-451 EYLQY
+451 
-456 VTYTNSDVADYY
+456 TY
-468 YIVVDFKTFKDVTRP
+468 
-483 HVVLRNIKT
+483 
-492 GEEIKTKIKHPQNI
+492 
-506 AHSVLFVFSS
+506 
-516 SVDGL
+516 
-521 LS
+521 

>member
-1 MMNNQN
+1 MEKNVNIDSEKIKTAIRTGIPISIKTYTLPHDMEVYMGEILSLFLTELNQPHMIQYLTYSLNELVVNAKKANTKRIYFQEKNLDIFNLDDYNIGMKTFKNDTLNNIKYYLQK
-7 QNKNQQNNQ
+7 QKDAGLYVKLILQI
-16 NKNQQNNQ
+16 
-24 NQDNQ
+24 Q
-29 NNTPFENT
+29 NNTIKIE
-37 DVLPST
+37 V
-43 GDTSESTTNA
+43 
-53 APGTSGSASTGNN
+53 
-66 STSGSGSS
+66 
-74 GSSSTATQSKPSG
+74 
-87 STTQTTNK
+87 K

-176 IQNEINTIS
+176 TQKEIDTIS

-242 SLQTPCS
+242 ALQTPCS

-420 SQIDNVGL
+420 SQIDKNILKQFNITCESQFQQIAEKLKNVF
-428 LNEMMKKIPEESM
+428 ES
-441 SIQEY
+441 
-446 VKFEK
+446 
-451 EYLQY
+451 
-456 VTYTNSDVADYY
+456 TY
-468 YIVVDFKTFKDVTRP
+468 
-483 HVVLRNIKT
+483 
-492 GEEIKTKIKHPQNI
+492 
-506 AHSVLFVFSS
+506 
-516 SVDGL
+516 
-521 LS
+521 

>member
-1 MMNNQN
+1 MEKNVNIDSEKIKTAIRTGIPISIKTYTLPHDMEVYMGEILSLFLTELNQPHMIQYLTYSLNELVVNAKKANTKRIYFQEKNLDIFNLDDYNIGMKTFKNDTLNNIKYYLQK
-7 QNKNQQNNQ
+7 QKDAGLYVKLILQI
-16 NKNQQNNQ
+16 
-24 NQDNQ
+24 Q
-29 NNTPFENT
+29 NNTIKIE
-37 DVLPST
+37 V
-43 GDTSESTTNA
+43 
-53 APGTSGSASTGNN
+53 
-66 STSGSGSS
+66 
-74 GSSSTATQSKPSG
+74 
-87 STTQTTNK
+87 K

-149 GMSKENFQTITNDS
+149 GMSKENFQTITNET

-176 IQNEINTIS
+176 TQKEINTIS

-242 SLQTPCS
+242 ALQTPCS

-420 SQIDNVGL
+420 SQIDKNILKKFNITCENQFQQIADKLKNV
-428 LNEMMKKIPEESM
+428 
-441 SIQEY
+441 
-446 VKFEK
+446 F
-451 EYLQY
+451 
-456 VTYTNSDVADYY
+456 D
-468 YIVVDFKTFKDVTRP
+468 
-483 HVVLRNIKT
+483 
-492 GEEIKTKIKHPQNI
+492 
-506 AHSVLFVFSS
+506 SS
-516 SVDGL
+516 Y
-521 LS
+521 

>member
-1 MMNNQN
+1 MEKNVNIDSEKIKTAIRTGIPISIKTYTLPHDMEVYMGEILSLFLTELNQPHMIQYLTYSLNELVVNAKKANTKRIYFQEKNLDIFNLDDYNIGMKTFKNDTLNNIKYYLQK
-7 QNKNQQNNQ
+7 QKDAGLYVKLILQI
-16 NKNQQNNQ
+16 
-24 NQDNQ
+24 Q
-29 NNTPFENT
+29 NNTIKIE
-37 DVLPST
+37 V
-43 GDTSESTTNA
+43 
-53 APGTSGSASTGNN
+53 
-66 STSGSGSS
+66 
-74 GSSSTATQSKPSG
+74 
-87 STTQTTNK
+87 K

-149 GMSKENFQTITNDS
+149 GMSKENFQTITNET

-176 IQNEINTIS
+176 TQKEIDTIS

-242 SLQTPCS
+242 ALQTPCS

-329 ETNCPEYIE
+329 ETNCPEYLE

-420 SQIDNVGL
+420 SQIDKNILKQFNITCESQFQQIAEKLKNV
-428 LNEMMKKIPEESM
+428 
-441 SIQEY
+441 
-446 VKFEK
+446 FE
-451 EYLQY
+451 
-456 VTYTNSDVADYY
+456 NSY
-468 YIVVDFKTFKDVTRP
+468 
-483 HVVLRNIKT
+483 
-492 GEEIKTKIKHPQNI
+492 
-506 AHSVLFVFSS
+506 
-516 SVDGL
+516 
-521 LS
+521 

>member
-1 MMNNQN
+1 MNRKVDIDTEKVKTAIRTGIPISITTYTLPHDMEMYMGEILSLFLTELNQTHMIQYLTYSLN
-7 QNKNQQNNQ
+7 ELVVNAKKANTKRIYFKEKNLNIFDLNDYNKGMKTFKNDTLNNINYYLKLQ
-16 NKNQQNNQ
+16 KDAGLYVRLILQVKNNNIII
-24 NQDNQ
+24 
-29 NNTPFENT
+29 E
-37 DVLPST
+37 VR
-43 GDTSESTTNA
+43 
-53 APGTSGSASTGNN
+53 
-66 STSGSGSS
+66 
-74 GSSSTATQSKPSG
+74 
-87 STTQTTNK
+87 

-104 LERINQKLAQAKQ
+104 KERIQQKLEQAQQ
-117 FDSIQDALTTVLD
+117 YESIQDALTTVLD

-149 GMSKENFQTITNDS
+149 GMTKENFQTITNDT

-176 IQNEINTIS
+176 TQKEIDTIS
-185 EEFSNAIQ
+185 KEFSNAIQ

-242 SLQTPCS
+242 ALQTPCS

-284 DLWKHSYQVAF
+284 DLWKHSYQVEF
-295 YSYNLAKNF
+295 YSYNIAKNF

-329 ETNCPEYIE
+329 ETNCPEYID

-420 SQIDNVGL
+420 CQIDKNILKKFNITCENQFQQIADKLKNV
-428 LNEMMKKIPEESM
+428 
-441 SIQEY
+441 
-446 VKFEK
+446 F
-451 EYLQY
+451 
-456 VTYTNSDVADYY
+456 D
-468 YIVVDFKTFKDVTRP
+468 
-483 HVVLRNIKT
+483 
-492 GEEIKTKIKHPQNI
+492 
-506 AHSVLFVFSS
+506 SS
-516 SVDGL
+516 Y
-521 LS
+521 

>member
-1 MMNNQN
+1 MKKNVNIDSEKIKTAIRTGIPISIKTYTLPHDMEVYMGEILSLFLTELNQPHMIQYLTYSLNELVVNAKKANTKRIYFQEKNLDIFNLDDYNIGMKTFKNDTLNNIKYYLQK
-7 QNKNQQNNQ
+7 QKDAGLYVKLILQI
-16 NKNQQNNQ
+16 
-24 NQDNQ
+24 Q
-29 NNTPFENT
+29 NNTIKIE
-37 DVLPST
+37 V
-43 GDTSESTTNA
+43 
-53 APGTSGSASTGNN
+53 
-66 STSGSGSS
+66 
-74 GSSSTATQSKPSG
+74 
-87 STTQTTNK
+87 K

-149 GMSKENFQTITNDS
+149 GMTKDNFQTITNET

-169 TLPLSEE
+169 SLPLSEE

-217 DIANQISN
+217 EIANQISN

-242 SLQTPCS
+242 ALQTPCS

-256 MIGTRGIKNMLYSIG
+256 MMGTRGIKNMLYSIG

-295 YSYNLAKNF
+295 YSYNLAKNL
-304 CKSDNSVVED
+304 CKNNSLVIED

-329 ETNCPEYIE
+329 ETNCPEYID

-420 SQIDNVGL
+420 SQIDKNILKQFNITCESQFQQIAEKLKNV
-428 LNEMMKKIPEESM
+428 
-441 SIQEY
+441 
-446 VKFEK
+446 FE
-451 EYLQY
+451 
-456 VTYTNSDVADYY
+456 NSY
-468 YIVVDFKTFKDVTRP
+468 
-483 HVVLRNIKT
+483 
-492 GEEIKTKIKHPQNI
+492 
-506 AHSVLFVFSS
+506 
-516 SVDGL
+516 
-521 LS
+521 

>member
-1 MMNNQN
+1 MNRKVDIDTEKVKTAIRTGIPISITTYTLPHDMEMYMGEILSLFLTELNQTHMIQYLTYSLN
-7 QNKNQQNNQ
+7 ELVVNAKKANTKRIYFKEKNLNIFDLNDYNEGMKTFKNDTLNNINYYLKLQ
-16 NKNQQNNQ
+16 KDVGLYVRLILQVKNNNIKI
-24 NQDNQ
+24 
-29 NNTPFENT
+29 E
-37 DVLPST
+37 VR
-43 GDTSESTTNA
+43 
-53 APGTSGSASTGNN
+53 
-66 STSGSGSS
+66 
-74 GSSSTATQSKPSG
+74 
-87 STTQTTNK
+87 

-104 LERINQKLAQAKQ
+104 KERIQQKLEQAQQ
-117 FDSIQDALTTVLD
+117 YESIQDALTTVLD

-149 GMSKENFQTITNDS
+149 GMTKENFQTITNDT

-176 IQNEINTIS
+176 TQKEIDTIS

-256 MIGTRGIKNMLYSIG
+256 MIGTRGVKNMLYSIG

-314 SFVCGLLH
+314 AFVCGLLH

-387 HSPGNAPEAA
+387 HSPENAPEATKILA
-397 KTLTTIIYIA
+397 AIIYIA

-420 SQIDNVGL
+420 CQIDKNILEKFNITCENQFQQIADKLKTVF
-428 LNEMMKKIPEESM
+428 ES
-441 SIQEY
+441 
-446 VKFEK
+446 
-451 EYLQY
+451 
-456 VTYTNSDVADYY
+456 TY
-468 YIVVDFKTFKDVTRP
+468 
-483 HVVLRNIKT
+483 
-492 GEEIKTKIKHPQNI
+492 
-506 AHSVLFVFSS
+506 
-516 SVDGL
+516 
-521 LS
+521 

>member
-1 MMNNQN
+1 MEKNVNIDSEKIKTAIRTGIPISIKTYTLPHDMEVYMGEILSLFLTELNQPHMIQYLTYSLNELVVNAKKANTKRIYFQEKNLDIFNLDDYNIGMKTFKNDTLNNIKYYLQK
-7 QNKNQQNNQ
+7 QKDAGLYVKLILQI
-16 NKNQQNNQ
+16 
-24 NQDNQ
+24 Q
-29 NNTPFENT
+29 NNTIKIE
-37 DVLPST
+37 V
-43 GDTSESTTNA
+43 
-53 APGTSGSASTGNN
+53 
-66 STSGSGSS
+66 
-74 GSSSTATQSKPSG
+74 
-87 STTQTTNK
+87 K

-149 GMSKENFQTITNDS
+149 GMSKENFQTITNDT

-176 IQNEINTIS
+176 TQKEIDTIS

-242 SLQTPCS
+242 ALQTPCS

-284 DLWKHSYQVAF
+284 DLWRHSYQVAF

-420 SQIDNVGL
+420 SQIDKNILKQFNITCESQFQQIAEKLKNV
-428 LNEMMKKIPEESM
+428 
-441 SIQEY
+441 
-446 VKFEK
+446 FE
-451 EYLQY
+451 
-456 VTYTNSDVADYY
+456 NSY
-468 YIVVDFKTFKDVTRP
+468 
-483 HVVLRNIKT
+483 
-492 GEEIKTKIKHPQNI
+492 
-506 AHSVLFVFSS
+506 
-516 SVDGL
+516 
-521 LS
+521 

>member
-1 MMNNQN
+1 MNRKVDIDTEKVKTAIRTGIPISITTYTLPHDMEMYMGEILSLFLTELNQTHMIQYLTYSLN
-7 QNKNQQNNQ
+7 ELVVNAKKANTKRIYFKEKNLNIFDLNDYNKGMKTFKNDTLNNINYYLKLQ
-16 NKNQQNNQ
+16 KDAGLYVRLILQVKNNNIII
-24 NQDNQ
+24 
-29 NNTPFENT
+29 E
-37 DVLPST
+37 VR
-43 GDTSESTTNA
+43 
-53 APGTSGSASTGNN
+53 
-66 STSGSGSS
+66 
-74 GSSSTATQSKPSG
+74 
-87 STTQTTNK
+87 

-104 LERINQKLAQAKQ
+104 KERIQQKLEQAQQ
-117 FDSIQDALTTVLD
+117 YESIQDALTTVLD

-149 GMSKENFQTITNDS
+149 GMTKENFQTITNDT
-163 ETITRI
+163 ETITKI

-176 IQNEINTIS
+176 TQKEIDTIS
-185 EEFSNAIQ
+185 KEFSNAIQ

-329 ETNCPEYIE
+329 ETNCPEYLE

-387 HSPGNAPEAA
+387 HSPENAPETTKILAA
-397 KTLTTIIYIA
+397 IIYIA
-407 DLMVHYHNSDIQY
+407 DLMVHHNSDIQY
-420 SQIDNVGL
+420 CQIDKNILEKFNITCENQFQQIADKLKTVF
-428 LNEMMKKIPEESM
+428 ES
-441 SIQEY
+441 
-446 VKFEK
+446 
-451 EYLQY
+451 
-456 VTYTNSDVADYY
+456 TY
-468 YIVVDFKTFKDVTRP
+468 
-483 HVVLRNIKT
+483 
-492 GEEIKTKIKHPQNI
+492 
-506 AHSVLFVFSS
+506 
-516 SVDGL
+516 
-521 LS
+521 

>member
-1 MMNNQN
+1 MEKKVNIDNEKIKTAIRTGVPISIKTYTLPHDMEVYMGEILTLFLTELNQPHMIQYLTYSLNELVVNAKKANTKRIYFQEKNLDIFSLDDYNIGMKTFKNDTLNNIKYYLQK
-7 QNKNQQNNQ
+7 QKDAGLYVKLILQI
-16 NKNQQNNQ
+16 
-24 NQDNQ
+24 Q
-29 NNTPFENT
+29 NNTIKIE
-37 DVLPST
+37 V
-43 GDTSESTTNA
+43 
-53 APGTSGSASTGNN
+53 
-66 STSGSGSS
+66 
-74 GSSSTATQSKPSG
+74 
-87 STTQTTNK
+87 K

-149 GMSKENFQTITNDS
+149 GMTKENFQTITNET

-169 TLPLSEE
+169 SLPLSEE

-217 DIANQISN
+217 EIANQISN

-242 SLQTPCS
+242 ALQTPCS

-295 YSYNLAKNF
+295 YSYNLAKNL
-304 CKSDNSVVED
+304 CKNNSLVIED

-329 ETNCPEYIE
+329 ETNCPEYID

-420 SQIDNVGL
+420 SQIDKNILKQFNITCESQFQQIAEKLKNV
-428 LNEMMKKIPEESM
+428 
-441 SIQEY
+441 
-446 VKFEK
+446 FE
-451 EYLQY
+451 
-456 VTYTNSDVADYY
+456 NSY
-468 YIVVDFKTFKDVTRP
+468 
-483 HVVLRNIKT
+483 
-492 GEEIKTKIKHPQNI
+492 
-506 AHSVLFVFSS
+506 
-516 SVDGL
+516 
-521 LS
+521 